1 MENPEI
7 SIVIPVFNE
16 ADNILP
22 LCESLRAAMQ
32 ETSYTWEVIFVDDG
46 SVDGTYG
53 LLERLHRQDE
63 RVCVVRFRR
72 NFGQTAA
79 MAAGLDHAQ
88 GDIIVTL
95 DGDLQNDPADIPSLI
110 RKLEEG
116 YDLASGWRVKR
127 HDTLSRRLPSKIANW
142 LISVTTGVPLH
153 DYGCTLKALRR
164 DIAKELKLYGEMHR
178 FIPAL
183 AASLGAT
190 IVEVPVRHH
199 PRRHGRSNYGI
210 GRTLRVLLDLMT
222 VKFLS
227 GYFTRPVHLFGL
239 CGMLAVF
246 SGTGITLVLA
256 MQRLFWQTAL
266 SDRPLLLLGI
276 LLMIV
281 GTQFI
286 TMGLLGEMLA
296 RVYHEAQAKPVYV
309 IRTVLNAGDQEALPD
324 KNPSPSP
331 NRANSFQVMRAV
343 REMLREAQQR

>member
-1 MENPEI
+1 MDSPEI

-16 ADNILP
+16 ADNIVL
-22 LCESLRAAMQ
+22 LYESLRCSMQ
-32 ETSYTWEVIFVDDG
+32 GTHYTWEVIFVDDG
-46 SVDGTYG
+46 SGDGTSDI
-53 LLERLHRQDE
+53 LERLHRQDE

-79 MAAGLDHAQ
+79 MAAGLDHAH
-88 GDIIVTL
+88 GEIIVTL
-95 DGDLQNDPADIPSLI
+95 DGDLQNDPADIPQLI
-110 RKLEEG
+110 GKLEEG
-116 YDLASGWRVKR
+116 YDLACGWRVKR
-127 HDTLSRRLPSKIANW
+127 RDSFSRRLPSKIANW
-142 LISVTTGVPLH
+142 LISVTTGVHLH

-190 IVEVPVRHH
+190 IIEVPVRHH
-199 PRRHGRSNYGI
+199 PRLHGRSKYGI
-210 GRTLRVLLDLMT
+210 GRTIRVLLDLMT

-239 CGMLAVF
+239 CGMIAMGG
-246 SGTGITLVLA
+246 GTGITLVLGL
-256 MQRLFWQTAL
+256 QRLFWQTGL

-276 LLMIV
+276 LLMII

-296 RVYHEAQAKPVYV
+296 RVYHESQEKPVYV
-309 IRTVLNAGDQEALPD
+309 IRDVLNAGDQASVS
-324 KNPSPSP
+324 SPAHRPTSL
-331 NRANSFQVMRAV
+331 QVMRAV
-343 REMLREAQQR
+343 REVLREGQRG

>member
-1 MENPEI
+1 MDNPEI

-16 ADNILP
+16 ADNIVP
-22 LCESLRAAMQ
+22 LYESLRCAMQ
-32 ETSYTWEVIFVDDG
+32 ETHYTWEVIFVDDG
-46 SVDGTYG
+46 SGDGTYDI
-53 LLERLHRQDE
+53 LERLHRQDE
-63 RVCVVRFRR
+63 RLCVVRFRR

-79 MAAGLDHAQ
+79 MAAGLDHAH
-88 GDIIVTL
+88 GEIIVTL
-95 DGDLQNDPADIPSLI
+95 DGDLQNDPADIPLLI

-127 HDTLSRRLPSKIANW
+127 QDPFSRRLPSKIANW
-142 LISVTTGVPLH
+142 LISVTTGVHLH

-190 IVEVPVRHH
+190 IIEVPVRHH
-199 PRRHGRSNYGI
+199 PRTHGRSKYGL

-239 CGMLAVF
+239 CGMIAMVG
-246 SGTGITLVLA
+246 GTGITLVLGL
-256 MQRLFWQTAL
+256 QRLFWQAGL

-276 LLMIV
+276 LLMII

-296 RVYHEAQAKPVYV
+296 RVYHESQEKPVYV
-309 IRTVLNAGDQEALPD
+309 IRDVLNAGDQAAVS
-324 KNPSPSP
+324 SPG
-331 NRANSFQVMRAV
+331 NRATSLQVMRAV
-343 REMLREAQQR
+343 REVLREAQRG